1 MEVARFRSQFFIL
14 LEQVSIQYR
23 RAEQKLVN
31 VGRGIGSTV
40 RVARE
45 TVHARK
51 YYWPELR
58 RGGTAAIALANKG
71 IEKIKPYISVLLKK
85 AAVVGQRT
93 QLSLKAGGYKARSL
107 GQAIHARRYYWPELR
122 RGGTAAIA
130 LANKGIEKIK
140 PYISVLLKKAA
151 VVGQRTQA
159 SLKAGGYK
167 ARSLGQAIHARRYYW
182 PELRRGGTAAIALAN
197 KGIERIK
204 PYISVLLKKAAV
216 VGQRTQASLKA
227 GGYKARSL
235 GETVHARKY
244 YWPELRKGGAVV
256 IVVTSVGIAK
266 SRAYLAELSE
276 WTSVHLR
283 QARQALAS
291 DKQKMEKVVAA
302 RKADLEAG
310 YAAAMV
316 ATNRGLKKV
325 GAQIHIPLKYGT
337 RSIQRAGYKVANA
350 GREIASKPRR
360 IREARKTREND
371 LLNLIATSLDA
382 IVVTDDEH
390 RFVTANTNALQLFG
404 VSYANIRNFTLDS
417 FVANGQ
423 VAGFNG
429 RGASKKK
436 GNCKIR
442 RLDGNVR
449 LAEYEFTANYV
460 PFRHLCIFRSATSK
474 PVGSIART
482 DTVQF

>member
-1 MEVARFRSQFFIL
+1 
-14 LEQVSIQYR
+14 
-23 RAEQKLVN
+23 
-31 VGRGIGSTV
+31 
-40 RVARE
+40 
-45 TVHARK
+45 
-51 YYWPELR
+51 
-58 RGGTAAIALANKG
+58 
-71 IEKIKPYISVLLKK
+71 
-85 AAVVGQRT
+85 
-93 QLSLKAGGYKARSL
+93 
-107 GQAIHARRYYWPELR
+107 
-122 RGGTAAIA
+122 
-130 LANKGIEKIK
+130 
-140 PYISVLLKKAA
+140 
-151 VVGQRTQA
+151 
-159 SLKAGGYK
+159 
-167 ARSLGQAIHARRYYW
+167 
-182 PELRRGGTAAIALAN
+182 
-197 KGIERIK
+197 
-204 PYISVLLKKAAV
+204 
-216 VGQRTQASLKA
+216 
-227 GGYKARSL
+227 
-235 GETVHARKY
+235 
-244 YWPELRKGGAVV
+244 
-256 IVVTSVGIAK
+256 VTSVGIAK

-310 YAAAMV
+310 YAVAMV

-325 GAQIHIPLKYGT
+325 GAQIHMPLKYGT

-360 IREARKTREND
+360 IREARKAREDD

-390 RFVTANTNALQLFG
+390 RFVATNTNALQLFG

-417 FVANGQ
+417 FIANGQ

-429 RGASKKK
+429 HGASKK

-449 LAEYEFTANYV
+449 LAEYEFMANYV
-460 PFRHLCIFRSATSK
+460 PFRHLCIFRSVTSK

-482 DTVQF
+482 VHFQK

>member
-1 MEVARFRSQFFIL
+1 MEVARFRLQFFIL

-23 RAEQKLVN
+23 RAQQKLVN

-58 RGGTAAIALANKG
+58 GGGTAAIAL
-71 IEKIKPYISVLLKK
+71 
-85 AAVVGQRT
+85 T
-93 QLSLKAGGYKARSL
+93 
-107 GQAIHARRYYWPELR
+107 
-122 RGGTAAIA
+122 
-130 LANKGIEKIK
+130 
-140 PYISVLLKKAA
+140 
-151 VVGQRTQA
+151 
-159 SLKAGGYK
+159 
-167 ARSLGQAIHARRYYW
+167 
-182 PELRRGGTAAIALAN
+182 N

-216 VGQRTQASLKA
+216 VGQRTQEALKA

-256 IVVTSVGIAK
+256 IAVTSVGIAK

-310 YAAAMV
+310 YAVAMV

-325 GAQIHIPLKYGT
+325 GAQIHMPLKYGT

-360 IREARKTREND
+360 IREARKAREND

-429 RGASKKK
+429 RGASKK

>member
-14 LEQVSIQYR
+14 LEQTSIQYR
-23 RAEQKLVN
+23 RAQQNLVN
-31 VGRGIGSTV
+31 VGKGIGSTV
-40 RVARE
+40 RVAVE

-51 YYWPELR
+51 HYWPELR
-58 RGGTAAIALANKG
+58 RGGTAAIALTNKR
-71 IEKIKPYISVLLKK
+71 IERIKPYISVLLKK
-85 AAVVGQRT
+85 AAAVGQRT
-93 QLSLKAGGYKARSL
+93 QESLKAGGYKARSL

-130 LANKGIEKIK
+130 L
-140 PYISVLLKKAA
+140 
-151 VVGQRTQA
+151 T
-159 SLKAGGYK
+159 
-167 ARSLGQAIHARRYYW
+167 
-182 PELRRGGTAAIALAN
+182 N

-216 VGQRTQASLKA
+216 VGQRTQESLKA
-227 GGYKARSL
+227 GGHKARSL
-235 GETVHARKY
+235 GETVHAREY

-256 IVVTSVGIAK
+256 IAVANTGIAK

-276 WTSVHLR
+276 WTSVRLR

-291 DKQKMEKVVAA
+291 DKQKMEKVVTA

-316 ATNRGLKKV
+316 AANRGLKKV
-325 GAQIHIPLKYGT
+325 GAQIHMPLEYGT

-360 IREARKTREND
+360 IREARKAREND

-390 RFVTANTNALQLFG
+390 RFVAANTNALQLFG

-417 FVANGQ
+417 FIAIGQ

-429 RGASKKK
+429 HGASKK

-460 PFRHLCIFRSATSK
+460 PFRHLCIFRSVTSK

-482 DTVQF
+482 DTVHF